1 MRFRSFF
8 ADVLANL
15 ELAQPVYDER
25 TDDESREQCS
35 ETGKSGAKGQIS
47 ENAEWRKIVVQLQIQ
62 EAIEQSACVPLP
74 KRSALPSLAGLSRL
88 PARLPGSRHA
98 KLTGAVHHHINFP
111 WPATRRLP

>member
-62 EAIEQSACVPLP
+62 QPIEQSASVPIP
-74 KRSALPSLAGLSRL
+74 KLSGLPSLAALSRL
-88 PARLPGSRHA
+88 PARLPVS
-98 KLTGAVHHHINFP
+98 
-111 WPATRRLP
+111 RRLQRYGAPQGW